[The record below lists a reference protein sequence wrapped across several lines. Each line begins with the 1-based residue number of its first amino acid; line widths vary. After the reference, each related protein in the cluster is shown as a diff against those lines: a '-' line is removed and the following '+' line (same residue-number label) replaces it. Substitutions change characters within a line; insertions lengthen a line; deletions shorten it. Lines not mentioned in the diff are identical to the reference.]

1 MIASLTGSIQIKTPQ
16 NIILDVNGVGYLIW
30 VNLNT
35 ISKIGNVGDKLT
47 IITHLEVKEESL
59 TLFGFLDNQAYLL
72 FKLLTSVSGVG
83 AKSGLNILDLG
94 NASDIANAIRDAN
107 LAVLT
112 SVSGIGKKTAERIV
126 LELKDKVLG
135 FSSSSSSSM
144 SMKQSSEDL
153 ETALESLGYKPNQI
167 QRVMQEIDFS
177 KDLGEQVRIA
187 LKLLQK

>member
-1 MIASLTGSIQIKTPQ
+1 MIASLTGRIQVKNAQ
-16 NIILDVNGVGYLIW
+16 NIVLDVNGVGYLIW
-30 VNLNT
+30 VNLT
-35 ISKIGNVGDKLT
+35 TVSKIGVIGDKLT
-47 IITHLEVKEESL
+47 IITHLEVKEDSL
-59 TLFGFLDNQAYLL
+59 TLFGFLDNDSYLL

-94 NASDIANAIRDAN
+94 MASDIANAIRDAN
-107 LAVLT
+107 LGVLT

-135 FSSSSSSSM
+135 FSSSANSSISLNKSSD
-144 SMKQSSEDL
+144 DL
-153 ETALESLGYKPNQI
+153 ETALESLGYKPNQV

-177 KDLGEQVRIA
+177 KDLGEQVRTA

>member
-1 MIASLTGSIQIKTPQ
+1 MIASLTGTIQTKNPQ
-16 NIILDVNGVGYLIW
+16 NIILNVGGVGYLVW
-30 VNLNT
+30 VNLTT
-35 ISKIGNVGDKLT
+35 ISKLGNIGDEIC
-47 IITHLEVKEESL
+47 IITHLEVKEDSL
-59 TLFGFLDNQAYLL
+59 TLFGFLDNEAYLL

-94 NASDIANAIRDAN
+94 NPADIARAICDSN

-135 FSSSSSSSM
+135 FSSGGSG
-144 SMKQSSEDL
+144 KEIRQFSEDL

-167 QRVMQEIDFS
+167 QKVMQEIDFN
-177 KDLGEQVRIA
+177 KDLGEQVRTA